1 MPDVFISKKPKK
13 KSSAPTVAEPKV
25 SLKTNGPESIV
36 PPDPSHPD
44 HLEDLKGHTH
54 NPFAAFSFYPHGVSF
69 SEQEPDEK
77 VILLVRRHPIT
88 NIPWILLVIVMAFAP
103 LVLSSFPLLDFL
115 PFRFQEV
122 AILGWYLLDL
132 VIFIQ
137 GFLTWFFTVNI
148 ITTKRVVDVDFENLI
163 YRKITD
169 AEITHIE
176 DATVQMGSVIRTLF
190 DYGDLIIQTAAEI
203 PEVTFDAVP
212 HPDRIGRIL
221 SELRMK
227 VE

>member
-1 MPDVFISKKPKK
+1 MPDVFISKKPKQT
-13 KSSAPTVAEPKV
+13 SVAASTPAP
-25 SLKTNGPESIV
+25 KTNGPADII
-36 PPDPSHPD
+36 PPDPAHPANV
-44 HLEDLKGHTH
+44 EALKGHTH
-54 NPFAAFSFYPHGVSF
+54 NPFASFCFYPHNVGF
-69 SEQEPDEK
+69 SDQEPDEK

-88 NIPWILLVIVMAFAP
+88 NIPWLALVIAMAFAP
-103 LVLSSFPLLDFL
+103 LLLSSFPLLNFL
-115 PFRFQEV
+115 PLRFQMV
-122 AILGWYLLDL
+122 AILGWYLLAL
-132 VIFIQ
+132 VVFIQ

-212 HPDRIGRIL
+212 HPDRISRIL

-227 VE
+227 IE

>member
-13 KSSAPTVAEPKV
+13 KVSPSAAAPKPN
-25 SLKTNGPESIV
+25 LKIDGPANIV
-36 PPDPSHPD
+36 PPNPANPENI
-44 HLEDLKGHTH
+44 EDLKGHTH

-88 NIPWILLVIVMAFAP
+88 NIPWISLVILMAFAP

-115 PFRFQEV
+115 PLRFQEV

-203 PEVTFDAVP
+203 PEVTFEAVP
-212 HPDRIGRIL
+212 HPDRINRIL
-221 SELRMK
+221 SELRM
-227 VE
+227 ETP